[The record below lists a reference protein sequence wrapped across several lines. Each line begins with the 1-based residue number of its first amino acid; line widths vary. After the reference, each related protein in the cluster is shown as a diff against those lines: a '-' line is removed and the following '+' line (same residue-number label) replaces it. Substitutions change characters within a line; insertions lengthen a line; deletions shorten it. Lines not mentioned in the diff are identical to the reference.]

1 MSTQSYCV
9 RAVLAVGALFLV
21 ACGDDPQVPTAAVP
35 VETPAFTARVSTAV
49 PTAPSVRVTDQQG
62 KHIRGLLVRWR
73 VSSGGG
79 RVTNDSSRTDAAG
92 VAVSGGWLLGTV
104 AGTQTLTATV
114 DGLPPTVFTATALP
128 GPLATVALATVDNQ
142 VATVNTDVPAA
153 PAVRAED
160 QFGNVIAGLPVTFA
174 VIEGNGTVVGP
185 SQTTNAQG
193 IAAATA
199 WRLGTLAGVQRVQ
212 ATVTDQQQ
220 GRAATAVVSAVA
232 QAGAAADLIRIA
244 GDNQVGSFGNAV
256 PVPPGVRVVDIFGN
270 GVGNVPV
277 TFTPGPASGTVASAQ
292 QTSDPANGTAFVG
305 AWILGPTEPR
315 QTLVASS
322 PALPGRAVSFTATVS
337 TSQFDIDVRFIGTVN
352 NPVVRQAFLIAA
364 AKWRTIIVGNLHDT
378 RVVERAGECASWIPA
393 VNEVI
398 NDVVIYARVA
408 PIDGAGDSTGN
419 ILGQAG
425 PCAVNTRTWL
435 TTYGLME
442 FDEFDLNALVAE
454 GLLTDVIVHEMGH
467 VLGIGTLWDVQRA
480 LLVGEGG
487 NDPYFQGAGA
497 RTQFT
502 RLNRAVYSG
511 TPVPVENSGGIGTR
525 DSHWRESILRNEL
538 MTGFLNRSSNPLSA
552 LSVGSL
558 QDLGYTVNL
567 AAAEG
572 FSFAAALYR
581 FPVEQT
587 SRRLHNDVKR
597 LPLKGFDERGR
608 VTRLR
613 Q

>member
-1 MSTQSYCV
+1 MPTRSYCA
-9 RAVLAVGALFLV
+9 RAVHVFLAAALL
-21 ACGDDPQVPTAAVP
+21 ACGDDPQVPTAAAP
-35 VETPAFTARVSTAV
+35 VEATTFTGRVNAV
-49 PTAPSVRVTDQQG
+49 LQQAPSVRITDQRG
-62 KHIRGLLVRWR
+62 KNIKGLLVRWR
-73 VSSGGG
+73 VTGGNGRVSSDSVRTDAGGVASSGGW
-79 RVTNDSSRTDAAG
+79 V
-92 VAVSGGWLLGTV
+92 LGTT
-104 AGTQTLTATV
+104 AGTQTLEARV
-114 DGLPPTVFTATALP
+114 DGLSPTVFTATALP
-128 GPLATVALATVDNQ
+128 GALSRVLVASADNQ
-142 VATVNTDVPAA
+142 VAPVNTDVAA
-153 PAVRAED
+153 PPAVRAED
-160 QFGNVIAGLPVTFA
+160 QFGNVIPGLPVTFA
-174 VIEGNGTVVGP
+174 VTLGNGSVTGAN
-185 SQTTNAQG
+185 QTTNAQG
-193 IAAATA
+193 VATA
-199 WRLGTLAGVQRVQ
+199 GGWRLGTQAGAQRLR
-212 ATVTDQQQ
+212 ATVVDALNGFTTSVD
-220 GRAATAVVSAVA
+220 ASAVA
-232 QAGAAADLIRIA
+232 QPGPAVDLIKIA

-322 PALPGRAVSFTATVS
+322 SALPGRAVSFTATVS

-352 NPVVRQAFLIAA
+352 NPVVRQAFLTAA

-378 RVVERAGECASWIPA
+378 RVVEGAGECASWIPA

-467 VLGIGTLWDVQRA
+467 VLGIGTLWDVQRT

-581 FPVEQT
+581 FPVEQS

-613 Q
+613 L

>member
-1 MSTQSYCV
+1 
-9 RAVLAVGALFLV
+9 
-21 ACGDDPQVPTAAVP
+21 
-35 VETPAFTARVSTAV
+35 
-49 PTAPSVRVTDQQG
+49 
-62 KHIRGLLVRWR
+62 
-73 VSSGGG
+73 
-79 RVTNDSSRTDAAG
+79 
-92 VAVSGGWLLGTV
+92 
-104 AGTQTLTATV
+104 V
-114 DGLPPTVFTATALP
+114 DGLSPTVFTATALP
-128 GPLATVALATVDNQ
+128 GALATVALATVDNQ

-160 QFGNVIAGLPVTFA
+160 QFGNVIPGLPVTFA
-174 VIEGNGTVVGP
+174 VTLGNGSVTGAN
-185 SQTTNAQG
+185 QTTNAQG
-193 IAAATA
+193 VATA
-199 WRLGTLAGVQRVQ
+199 GGWRLGTQAGAQRLR
-212 ATVTDQQQ
+212 ATVVDALNGFTTSVD
-220 GRAATAVVSAVA
+220 ASAVA
-232 QAGAAADLIRIA
+232 QPGPAVDLIKIA

-322 PALPGRAVSFTATVS
+322 SALPGRAVSFTATVS

-352 NPVVRQAFLIAA
+352 NPVVRQAFLTAA
-364 AKWRTIIVGNLHDT
+364 AKWRTIIVGNLQDT
-378 RVVERAGECASWIPA
+378 RVVEGAGECASWIPA

-467 VLGIGTLWDVQRA
+467 VLGIGTLWDVQRT

-581 FPVEQT
+581 FPVEQS